1 VNHRFTITAA
11 IASAAASVAL
21 LPLVSGG
28 KWFFGGLGGIIVIAL
43 VGTAT
48 RHRAVR
54 ALPAVVCLL
63 CALVALALYLNLI
76 YAASYSYIHLI
87 PSPRSLSYLWNHAVS
102 ALRATH
108 SQTPPVPATVGIE
121 LVSDAGIGL
130 VAALTDL
137 LAVRL
142 RRCALAG
149 LPLLVLFSVPV
160 ATGSHGNTTENTIVF
175 CVGIAGYL
183 ALLSTDGRERLRL
196 WGRLVTPWNASRPDE
211 PAEELGAGPSLR
223 ALAASGRRIGL
234 AAIVLALVT
243 PVFIPGLH
251 PQRLFPGGGNDKGNG
266 YTQGNG
272 GNPGDLSVNP
282 LTSMTGDLRQ
292 NSTQDLFTYTTTDQH
307 PQYLVEEV
315 LGQLTYDGATRAP
328 HLGQAEPVSAGKI
341 FPPVPGLTSGDWP
354 TVYTK
359 VRMVAA
365 QTLEDGYLPVPYA
378 PRQIVTSR
386 PTTAVVPSTL
396 MVASSLASLKNL
408 TYTVASQDVFP
419 TQAQFEAATAA
430 PSGMGYYLEVPRPL
444 TSLASLATRITA
456 GATTPYEKARALV
469 KWFTSPGRFTYD
481 TSVKLPDSP
490 HALQEFLTT
499 SRTGFC
505 QQFSFAMTVLSRLLG
520 IPARVAVGFDQGT
533 STGPHAY
540 RVDGSDAHAWTQLY
554 FTGLGWTT
562 WDATPSGNGVGQSAL
577 IPPTYTVAQ
586 PPGSNASGHNG
597 ATTGRQTSA
606 DGRRENQRRFE
617 GLLDG
622 GGTGTYTP
630 PVKPKAPG
638 SSSPIALMA
647 LAALLVVGVVS
658 PRVVR
663 TVTRRRRW
671 RGARDNASLAHAAWA
686 ELMDNLTDYGIT
698 HGPGETPRALA
709 RRLSAQQ
716 HLDSHTREALGRLAQ
731 AEERASYAREAAA
744 AGPLPKDVTTVRAAV
759 SAAQGSRARWRAR
772 LMPQSAVEEI
782 RRFLVHVLDAFDW
795 FAVITA
801 RLKTHLPHLR
811 PDQS

>member
-76 YAASYSYIHLI
+76 YAASYSYGHLI
-87 PSPRSLSYLWNHAVS
+87 PSPHSLSYLWDNAVA

-108 SQTPPVPATVGIE
+108 SQTPPVPASVGIE
-121 LVSDAGIGL
+121 LVSGAGIGL

-160 ATGSHGNTTENTIVF
+160 ATGSHGNTTENTTVF

-196 WGRLVTPWNASRPDE
+196 WGRLITPWNATRPDE
-211 PAEELGAGPSLR
+211 PVEELGAGPSLR
-223 ALAASGRRIGL
+223 ALAASGRRVGL

-251 PQRLFPGGGNDKGNG
+251 PQRLFPGSGHGNG

-282 LTSMTGDLRQ
+282 LTTMTGDLRQ
-292 NSTQDLFTYTTTDQH
+292 NSTAGLFTYTTSDSQ

-315 LGQLTYDGATRAP
+315 LGQLTDTTAGRAP
-328 HLGQAEPVSAGKI
+328 HLGAAVPVTAGKTL
-341 FPPVPGLTSGDWP
+341 PPVPGLTTGSWP
-354 TVYTK
+354 SVTTK
-359 VRMVAA
+359 VTMAAA
-365 QTLEDGYLPVPYA
+365 QTLQDGYLPIPYA
-378 PRQIVTSR
+378 PRQVTTSR
-386 PTTAVVPSTL
+386 PTTTVVPSTL

-408 TYTVASQDVFP
+408 TYTVISQHVSP
-419 TQAQFEAATAA
+419 SQAQFEAATAP
-430 PSGMGYYLEVPRPL
+430 PSAMAYYLEVPKPL
-444 TSLASLATRITA
+444 TSLTSLAQQITA
-456 GATTPYEKARALV
+456 GAATPYTKAQALV
-469 KWFTSPGRFTYD
+469 KWFTTAGRFTYD
-481 TSVKLPDSP
+481 TSVKLTDSP
-490 HALQEFLTT
+490 HALQEFLTAT
-499 SRTGFC
+499 RSGYC
-505 QQFSFAMTVLSRLLG
+505 QQFSFAMTVLARLLG

-533 STGPHAY
+533 QIGPHTW

-554 FTGLGWTT
+554 FAGLGWTT
-562 WDATPSGNGVGQSAL
+562 WEPTPSGQKVGQTAL
-577 IPPTYTVAQ
+577 IPPLYTVAQ
-586 PPGSNASGHNG
+586 PPSGSASGQNG
-597 ATTGRQTSA
+597 SKNGRQPTFA
-606 DGRRENQRRFE
+606 PGRENERRLQNL
-617 GLLDG
+617 GSGG
-622 GGTGTYTP
+622 GGTYIPPPKPSTPGT
-630 PVKPKAPG
+630 
-638 SSSPIALMA
+638 SSPIALMV
-647 LAALLVVGVVS
+647 LAALLVTGVVA
-658 PRVVR
+658 PRLVR

-671 RGARDNASLAHAAWA
+671 RSARDDASVAHAAWA
-686 ELMDNLTDYGIT
+686 EMVDDLTDYGIG
-698 HGPGETPRALA
+698 HSPGETPRTLA
-709 RRLSAQQ
+709 RRIGRQQ
-716 HLDSHTREALGRLAQ
+716 HLDSHAHEALGRLAL
-731 AEERASYAREAAA
+731 AEEYASYAREAAP
-744 AGPLPKDVTTVRAAV
+744 AGSLANDVATVRAAV
-759 SAAQGSRARWRAR
+759 SATQSGRARWRAR
-772 LMPQSAVEEI
+772 LMPQSSVEEI
-782 RRFLVHVLDAFDW
+782 RRITVHILDGFDW
-795 FAVITA
+795 LGVATT
-801 RLKTHLPHLR
+801 RLKNHLPHMR
-811 PDQS
+811 TEQG